1 MSSCVLQFC
10 IYGQVTAIFSNFL
23 FVFLISVSLT
33 SEPESLDDV
42 DATTSCRKRK
52 KINQTSFSAV
62 LGKDKFPYRIYFFFF
77 IKRIIQSI
85 CNVSQVTK
93 RS

>member
-33 SEPESLDDV
+33 SEPDSLDDV

-52 KINQTSFSAV
+52 INHLKTTAINI
-62 LGKDKFPYRIYFFFF
+62 LKDAA
-77 IKRIIQSI
+77 
-85 CNVSQVTK
+85 
-93 RS
+93 

>member
-1 MSSCVLQFC
+1 MSSCELQFC

-33 SEPESLDDV
+33 SELESLDDV

-52 KINQTSFSAV
+52 SQSFQTTAINI
-62 LGKDKFPYRIYFFFF
+62 LKDA
-77 IKRIIQSI
+77 
-85 CNVSQVTK
+85 T
-93 RS
+93 

>member
-23 FVFLISVSLT
+23 FVFLVSVSLT
-33 SEPESLDDV
+33 SEPDSLDDV

-52 KINQTSFSAV
+52 NQSFQTTAINI
-62 LGKDKFPYRIYFFFF
+62 LKDA
-77 IKRIIQSI
+77 
-85 CNVSQVTK
+85 T
-93 RS
+93 

>member
-33 SEPESLDDV
+33 SEPDSLDDV

-52 KINQTSFSAV
+52 INHFKTTAINF
-62 LGKDKFPYRIYFFFF
+62 LKDA
-77 IKRIIQSI
+77 
-85 CNVSQVTK
+85 T
-93 RS
+93 